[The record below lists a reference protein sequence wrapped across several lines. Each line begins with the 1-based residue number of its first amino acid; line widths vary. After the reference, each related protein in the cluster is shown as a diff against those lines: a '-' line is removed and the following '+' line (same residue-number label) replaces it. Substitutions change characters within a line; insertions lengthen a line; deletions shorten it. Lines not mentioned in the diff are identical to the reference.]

1 MRDILELRQV
11 KIELGVFQQTSDV
24 AKQRSS
30 SAVEPRTSERQT
42 AEMQS
47 GFVAYQF
54 PSKWRT
60 PPSLTP
66 SSVAPSTTSDAD
78 WDNEDNEERMRE
90 DDCKT
95 PTPDDMQGPPERTL
109 LRKNSSDSSLCSAT
123 SSYSGRTLT
132 TTATSPAISLAC
144 SPSTSSEGSFYASR
158 TSIENSA
165 INMAQF
171 PLCPTA
177 SVRNTRDQGS
187 WASVAG
193 ESTPVQAYK
202 PSRNDIFGTS
212 QSAMPPL
219 PCPPPRIDIH
229 ASS

>member
-30 SAVEPRTSERQT
+30 SAVEPRTSERQA

-60 PPSLTP
+60 PPSLASSIVTP
-66 SSVAPSTTSDAD
+66 AAASEAD
-78 WDNEDNEERMRE
+78 CDNDEHVRE

-95 PTPDDMQGPPERTL
+95 PTPDDMQGSPERTL
-109 LRKNSSDSSLCSAT
+109 LRKNSSDSSLCSAS

-144 SPSTSSEGSFYASR
+144 SPSTSSEGSYYASR
-158 TSIENSA
+158 TSMEGSA
-165 INMAQF
+165 IDFAQYS
-171 PLCPTA
+171 LCPTA

-187 WASVAG
+187 WASVAD

-229 ASS
+229 TSS